1 MCYGLFP
8 PLAFGCATGRIVA
21 DGACAAI
28 RPVARPNST
37 DFARARVVP
46 PLLTCPPCAQS
57 PRQAEQKRA
66 ARSALREAMQD
77 LHDSSNPDNP
87 DTVDA
92 DLLSDA
98 VWERLRRFQTD
109 FVSRHCSHDGA
120 HYYFDYTKSD
130 DA

>member
-1 MCYGLFP
+1 MP
-8 PLAFGCATGRIVA
+8 
-21 DGACAAI
+21 
-28 RPVARPNST
+28 
-37 DFARARVVP
+37 
-46 PLLTCPPCAQS
+46 PPCAQS

-77 LHDSSNPDNP
+77 LHDSSNPDA
-87 DTVDA
+87 VEA

-98 VWERLRRFQTD
+98 AWERLRRFQTD

>member
-8 PLAFGCATGRIVA
+8 PLAFGSALVDQHA
-21 DGACAAI
+21 EGACACCSTSAL
-28 RPVARPNST
+28 PNST